1 MKAKTIGCIP
11 FMILLTAA
19 ASFCQ
24 MIGFSELPE
33 TVSTFTGSYFYSRTL
48 ESKEESENIQ
58 QWVLPLFATSLI
70 TEGLR
75 IRIHQTVSAAQ
86 MEGGPSLSGLGN
98 TRIRSSFSLFEN
110 TLMTYLG
117 LSFPVTGADTEEE
130 TASLSNLLYSE
141 ILEFG
146 VRRIAEGFNLDT
158 GFVFA
163 QPFGKFALSFGAGYV
178 LRGGYDRPSQTEKPA
193 SYNPGDALS
202 ITTGIHFRRITTS
215 LNGRILYF
223 HYGDDRID
231 NNNVFKSGDEFS
243 VLASAEFRFKP
254 LILMLSLTD
263 TVKAES
269 EARQSGVDVNNLY
282 SNRLNAGISLTYPL
296 LREILILKAQAN
308 AKGFFDDGNVSAKVA
323 SLDGD
328 FQLIIKDNLTLDVLA
343 GFMSGDMD
351 TGKTDIS
358 GFSLGLVI
366 NYGF

>member
-1 MKAKTIGCIP
+1 ML
-11 FMILLTAA
+11 LLTVAS
-19 ASFCQ
+19 SFCQ
-24 MIGFSELPE
+24 MIGLSELPE

-48 ESKEESENIQ
+48 ESEEETENIQ

-75 IRIHQTVSAAQ
+75 IRVHQNISAAQ
-86 MEGGPSLSGLGN
+86 MEGGPSLGGLGN
-98 TRIRSSFSLFEN
+98 TRIRGSFSLFEN

-117 LSFPVTGADTEEE
+117 LSLPITGADSEKE

-141 ILEFG
+141 ILDFG
-146 VRRIAEGFNLDT
+146 VGRIAEGFNLDT
-158 GFVFA
+158 GFVLA
-163 QPFGKFALSFGAGYV
+163 RPFEKFALSFGAGYV
-178 LRGGYDRPSQTEKPA
+178 LRGSYDRPSQTEKPA
-193 SYNPGDALS
+193 SYNPGNALS
-202 ITTGIHFRRITTS
+202 ITTGIHFRRIATS

-231 NNNVFKSGDEFS
+231 NNDVLKSGDEFS

-254 LILMLSLTD
+254 LILMLSLSD

-269 EARQSGVDVNNLY
+269 EARQRGVDVNNLF
-282 SNRLNAGISLTYPL
+282 SNRLNSGISLTYPL
-296 LREILILKAQAN
+296 LSEILILKVQAKV
-308 AKGFFDDGNVSAKVA
+308 KGLFDDGNMSAKVA

-328 FQLIIKDNLTLDVLA
+328 FQLIVKDNLTVDVLA

-358 GFSLGLVI
+358 GFSLGLVV